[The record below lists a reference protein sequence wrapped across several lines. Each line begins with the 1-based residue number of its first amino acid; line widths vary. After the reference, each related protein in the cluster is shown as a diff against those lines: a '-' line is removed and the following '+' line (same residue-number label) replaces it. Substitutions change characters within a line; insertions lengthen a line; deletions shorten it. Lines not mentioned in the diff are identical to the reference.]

1 MNYAFHAAAEQDIAD
16 AQDFYA
22 QHAGFQVATRF
33 LDELQ
38 HVIAFLLQH
47 PGLGTP
53 TTRSRRV
60 LPLKTFSYSVV
71 YRKESEHLRI
81 LIVRHQSRKPDF
93 VSNRH

>member
-1 MNYAFHAAAEQDIAD
+1 
-16 AQDFYA
+16 
-22 QHAGFQVATRF
+22 
-33 LDELQ
+33 
-38 HVIAFLLQH
+38 LLQH

-60 LPLKTFSYSVV
+60 LPLKTFPYSVV
-71 YRKESEHLRI
+71 YRKESGHLRI